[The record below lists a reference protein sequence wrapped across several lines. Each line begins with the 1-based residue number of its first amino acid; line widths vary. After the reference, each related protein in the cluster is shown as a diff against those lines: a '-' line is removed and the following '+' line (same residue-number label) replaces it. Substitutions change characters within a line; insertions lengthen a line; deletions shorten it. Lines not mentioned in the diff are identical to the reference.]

1 MADFRGW
8 VKFSLFF
15 SSYIPLWLAMAV
27 KVGDVTYLFRGLS
40 IPVLSIAFL
49 IFSAISAIILVL
61 VFRVSSEK
69 EPKYKNINSYKS
81 REDLLTTYL
90 ISYIFPFIGLN
101 YSNISSWIVFAI
113 FFFVLAAIPIPSNHL
128 YVNPVLSIFGYKLYE
143 LEGEELEKSILVA
156 ARKEDISDGQMKV
169 VELGNNVYLSV

>member
-27 KVGDVTYLFRGLS
+27 KVGDVTYPFRGLS

-49 IFSAISAIILVL
+49 IFSAFSAIILVL

-101 YSNISSWIVFAI
+101 YSNISSWIIFAI
-113 FFFVLAAIPIPSNHL
+113 FFFVLAAIQIPSNHL

-169 VELGNNVYLSV
+169 VELGNSVYLSV